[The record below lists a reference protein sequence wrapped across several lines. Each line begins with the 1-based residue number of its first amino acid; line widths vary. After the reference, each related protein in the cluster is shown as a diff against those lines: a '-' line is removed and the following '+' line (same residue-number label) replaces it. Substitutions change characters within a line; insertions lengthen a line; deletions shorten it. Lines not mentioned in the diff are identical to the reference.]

1 MSKVPN
7 ATPTIT
13 ILTKETQHVRISQ
26 PTVQSAMCT
35 LHSVENISMRHGQSV
50 AKWSDDC
57 VVVAVSCEMLLKE
70 IFVHEKAPKMSI

>member
-1 MSKVPN
+1 
-7 ATPTIT
+7 
-13 ILTKETQHVRISQ
+13 
-26 PTVQSAMCT
+26 
-35 LHSVENISMRHGQSV
+35 MRHGQSV